1 MAEFRGFEISS
12 SAMSTN
18 TNTKDLPSPQ
28 FDPAAVFA
36 CAFALR
42 RACLD
47 LEESDPSFNVSELY
61 NGFDQFLRE
70 IMRVGELF
78 ETWAIAHVLFEELEE
93 VWPYLLE
100 DRFAGACLTTRS
112 PASLS
117 SFDVSDCF
125 SVALKLKLPLHGKNG
140 LPIPIDLLRQNPLT
154 SSRFRS
160 YQIRSVREHMT
171 DKEVHPFGP
180 YDDPTDK
187 SYGEIFY
194 GLYGIE
200 ESGEA
205 EHIADRSSYA
215 EARSLAHAV
224 VPRVG
229 FPCQP
234 VINPSI

>member
-1 MAEFRGFEISS
+1 MI
-12 SAMSTN
+12 TN
-18 TNTKDLPSPQ
+18 TDSEDSPSPQ
-28 FDPAAVFA
+28 SDLAAVFA
-36 CAFALR
+36 CALSLH
-42 RACLD
+42 RAC
-47 LEESDPSFNVSELY
+47 SDHQDGNPTFNISEAY
-61 NGFDQFLRE
+61 HGFDQFMRE

-117 SFDVSDCF
+117 SFDVTDCF

-154 SSRFRS
+154 SSRFKS
-160 YQIRSVREHMT
+160 YQIRSVREHVAE
-171 DKEVHPFGP
+171 KEVHSFGLH
-180 YDDPTDK
+180 DDPTDK

-215 EARSLAHAV
+215 EARSLAHAMIPSLDFPEC
-224 VPRVG
+224 PRVL
-229 FPCQP
+229 PME
-234 VINPSI
+234 NSR